1 MAMSKKQI
9 ADTLAER
16 VGISKKQSQ
25 QYLDELANLA
35 YQEAPKSFTL
45 PGLGKLVMQDKP
57 AREITLTLGP
67 NKGQKKMVPA
77 KKVVKF
83 RVAKAAKDAITGTGA
98 GAATNP

>member
-1 MAMSKKQI
+1 MSMTKSQVAAM
-9 ADTLAER
+9 LAER

-25 QYLDELANLA
+25 QYLEELANLA
-35 YQEAPKSFTL
+35 YQEAQNTFTL
-45 PGLGKLVMQDKP
+45 PGIGKLVMQDRP

-83 RVAKAAKDAITGTGA
+83 RVAKAAKDAITGGA
-98 GAATNP
+98 R

>member
-1 MAMSKKQI
+1 MSMTKSQV
-9 ADTLAER
+9 AATLAER

-25 QYLDELANLA
+25 QYLEELANLA
-35 YQEAPKSFTL
+35 YQEASNTFTL
-45 PGLGKLVMQDKP
+45 PGIGKLVMQDRP

-83 RVAKAAKDAITGTGA
+83 RVAKAAKDAITGG
-98 GAATNP
+98 PR